1 MTDSIANLAI
11 NGGNKMHS
19 KPFPTW
25 PIFAQDE
32 IEAVKTVLQSGKVNY
47 WTGQEVHLFEEE
59 FKNIIGTTYAVA
71 LANGSVA
78 LETALYAL
86 EINKDD
92 EVIVTPR
99 SFIASVSSIVLR
111 GATPVFADIDPV
123 SQNITAESISKVIT
137 SKTRAIV
144 LVHLAGWPCEMD
156 EIMDLAKQNNLY
168 VVEDCAQALGAE
180 YKGKPVG
187 SFGDVSIFSFCQ
199 DKIITTGG
207 EGGMLVT
214 DNEKIWR
221 RSWSYK
227 DHGTNCDKVKNKK
240 YSSDFKWVHDSFGSN
255 YRITEMQATIGRLQL
270 KKLDKWISIRRRNA
284 KTLNDALSDD
294 ILFRVTIPDESVK
307 HAYYKYYCFVKPEH
321 LSGNWSVGRIIR
333 AIKAEGMPCFTG
345 SCPEIYKEKAFTDH
359 NNSNYEIL
367 PNAKLLGE
375 TSIMLLIHPT
385 LDSKDIKDM
394 VDILK
399 KISAIVIDKH

>member
-1 MTDSIANLAI
+1 MTDSIANIAI
-11 NGGNKMHS
+11 NEGNKMRS

-32 IEAVKTVLQSGKVNY
+32 IEAVQKVLQSGKVNY

-86 EINKDD
+86 EIKKDD

-187 SFGDVSIFSFCQ
+187 SFGNIGVFSFCQ

-214 DNEKIWR
+214 DDHVLWNKIW
-221 RSWSYK
+221 SFK
-227 DHGTNCDKVKNKK
+227 DHGKNYKK
-240 YSSDFKWVHDSFGSN
+240 IYNDSNTYKFIHDSFGTN
-255 YRITEMQATIGRLQL
+255 LRMTEMQAVIGRLQL
-270 KKLDKWISIRRRNA
+270 KKLDRWISTRRRNA
-284 KTLNDALSDD
+284 KILNDALSED
-294 ILFRVTIPDESVK
+294 ILFRTTMPDEFVK
-307 HAYYKYYCFVKPEH
+307 HAYYKYYCFVKQEH
-321 LSGNWSVGRIIR
+321 LSGSWSRDKIIQ
-333 AIKAEGMPCFTG
+333 AINAEGIPCFTG
-345 SCPEIYKEKAFTDH
+345 SCPEIYKEKAFSNH
-359 NNSNYEIL
+359 NIRNYEIL

-375 TSIMLLIHPT
+375 TSLMLLLHPT
-385 LDSKDIKDM
+385 LDSKNIKDM
-394 VDILK
+394 ADTLR
-399 KISAIVIDKH
+399 KISAVVTGEH

>member
-11 NGGNKMHS
+11 NGGNKMRS

-32 IEAVKTVLQSGKVNY
+32 IEAVQKVLQSGKVNY

-86 EINKDD
+86 EIKKDD

-156 EIMDLAKQNNLY
+156 EIMDLARQNNLY
-168 VVEDCAQALGAE
+168 VVEDCAQALGAQ
-180 YKGKPVG
+180 YKNKYAG
-187 SFGDVSIFSFCQ
+187 SFADVAIFSFCQ
-199 DKIITTGG
+199 DKIISTGG

-214 DNEKIWR
+214 NDEEIWK
-221 RSWSYK
+221 RSWSFK
-227 DHGTNCDKVKNKK
+227 DHGKNFDKVKNIK
-240 YSSDFKWVHDSFGSN
+240 YSSGFNWVHDSFGSN
-255 YRITEMQATIGRLQL
+255 YRMTEMQATIGRLQL
-270 KKLDKWISIRRRNA
+270 KKLDKWTSIRRRNA
-284 KTLNDALSDD
+284 EILNDALCDD
-294 ILFRVTIPDESVK
+294 TLFRTTIPDKSVK
-307 HAYYKYYCFVKPEH
+307 HAYYKYYCFVRPEY
-321 LSGNWSVGRIIR
+321 LSGSWSKGKIIQ
-333 AIKAEGMPCFTG
+333 AINAEGIPCFTG
-345 SCPEIYKEKAFTDH
+345 SCPEIYKEKAF
-359 NNSNYEIL
+359 SNYNARNYETL

-375 TSIMLLIHPT
+375 TSLMLSVHPT
-385 LDSKDIKDM
+385 LDSNDINDM
-394 VDILK
+394 ADGLK
-399 KISAIVIDKH
+399 KISAVITGKS